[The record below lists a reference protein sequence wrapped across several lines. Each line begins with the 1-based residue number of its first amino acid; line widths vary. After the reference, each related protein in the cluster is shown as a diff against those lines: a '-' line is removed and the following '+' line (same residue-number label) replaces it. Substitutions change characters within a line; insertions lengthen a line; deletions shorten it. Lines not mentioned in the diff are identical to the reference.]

1 MKHKKKKKRAVTLIE
16 IMIVIMLIGLIGG
29 ALAFNMR
36 GSVDKGKI
44 FKSEQNAARVY
55 DALMMASA
63 SGDFKLE
70 DCTDTDKIKAALK
83 KSVLIKDADKVL
95 VDGWGETLTFVKDGN
110 DLQVYSAK
118 ARALQQATPNASAQ

>member
-1 MKHKKKKKRAVTLIE
+1 MKHQKKKRAVTLIE
-16 IMIVIMLIGLIGG
+16 IMIVILLIGLIGG

-63 SGDFKLE
+63 SGDFNLDDCNNPAKVKEVLE
-70 DCTDTDKIKAALK
+70 KSAL
-83 KSVLIKDADKVL
+83 VKDANKVIL
-95 VDGWGETLTFVKDGN
+95 DGWGRLLIITKEGD
-110 DLQVYSAK
+110 DLNVTWTN
-118 ARALQQATPNASAQ
+118 RTGQAEPNVH

>member
-1 MKHKKKKKRAVTLIE
+1 MKHKKKKRPVTLIE

-44 FKSEQNAARVY
+44 FKSEQNATRVY

-63 SGDFKLE
+63 CGEFELSDFGNQVKVKE
-70 DCTDTDKIKAALK
+70 ALQ
-83 KSVLIKDADKVL
+83 KSALIKDADKAL
-95 VDGWGETLTFVKDGN
+95 VDGWGVALKIEAKAPN
-110 DLQVYSAK
+110 DLDVYSTK
-118 ARALQQATPNASAQ
+118 VRALQGVNAP

>member
-1 MKHKKKKKRAVTLIE
+1 MKHKKKKRAVTLIE

-63 SGDFKLE
+63 SGDFNLSDHGNMEKVKE
-70 DCTDTDKIKAALK
+70 ALK
-83 KSVLIKDADKVL
+83 KSALIKEVDKVL
-95 VDGWGETLTFVKDGN
+95 VDGWGEKLKIEADGPN
-110 DLQVYSAK
+110 DLAVFSAK
-118 ARALQQATPNASAQ
+118 LRALQNPNAQ

>member
-1 MKHKKKKKRAVTLIE
+1 MKHKKKKRPVTLIE

-63 SGDFKLE
+63 SGDFNLDDYNKE
-70 DCTDTDKIKAALK
+70 KEVEAALK
-83 KSVLIKDADKVL
+83 KSVLIKDPNKIL
-95 VDGWGETLTFVKDGN
+95 FDGWGARLTIEKEGD
-110 DLQVYSAK
+110 DLRVFSAIAQTK
-118 ARALQQATPNASAQ
+118 QAAPHAP

>member
-1 MKHKKKKKRAVTLIE
+1 MKHKKKKRSVTLIE

-63 SGDFKLE
+63 MGDFKLD
-70 DCTDTDKIKAALK
+70 DCADMQKVKAALE
-83 KSVLIKDADKVL
+83 KSVIIKDVDKVL
-95 VDGWGETLTFVKDGN
+95 VDGWGIALIIQKKN
-110 DLQVYSAK
+110 DDLEVYSAK
-118 ARALQQATPNASAQ
+118 VRSLQQSPPNVSAS

>member
-1 MKHKKKKKRAVTLIE
+1 MKKKKRAVTLIE
-16 IMIVIMLIGLIGG
+16 IMIVIVLIGLIGG

-63 SGDFKLE
+63 VGEFKLE
-70 DCTDTDKIKAALK
+70 DYNNNTKVKAALK
-83 KSVLIKDADKVL
+83 KSALIKDVDKAL
-95 VDGWGETLTFVKDGN
+95 TDGWGEEIQIRRHGNN
-110 DLQVYSAK
+110 DLEVFSAK
-118 ARALQQATPNASAQ
+118 ARALQRGTNGN